1 MKTVVERI
9 LEKLCAVIL
18 GGMVLLLTM
27 QIFTRY
33 VARGSLLW
41 AGEMAQWLF
50 VWMTFVAAALVFKEK
65 GHIVIDIVYD
75 LLPDRLKKALF
86 VMTAVIIHAFLF
98 LLLYYAV
105 PVVKAYSNQTA
116 TSVEVSKSYLFVSLP
131 VGVLLMLGF
140 SLYTVI
146 DRIRKK

>member
-1 MKTVVERI
+1 MKTGIERV
-9 LEKLCAVIL
+9 LERLCAVIL

-27 QIFTRY
+27 QIFTRH

-50 VWMTFVAAALVFKEK
+50 VWMTFIAAALVFKEK

-75 LLPDRLKKALF
+75 LLPEKLKKILSVF
-86 VMTAVIIHAFLF
+86 TAVITHAFLC
-98 LLLYYAV
+98 LLLYHAI

-116 TSVEVSKSYLFVSLP
+116 TAVEVSKSFLFVSLP
-131 VGVLLMLGF
+131 AGILLMLGF
-140 SLYTVI
+140 SLYGVI
-146 DRIRKK
+146 DKIRKK